1 MSRILAGFD
10 VGGSSIK
17 AAPVDVDAGA
27 LAGDLETIVLPA
39 PSTPDAVV
47 AAISA
52 SATMRRAD
60 GPIGLGFPSV
70 IQRGVA
76 CTEEARS
83 SVTVSLVD
91 DAGAAIPAEA
101 EPVVEYA
108 VDGGAAEPCD
118 SIDGASFVC
127 GYEVAGELTISA
139 SASGFAP
146 ASEVVEVPMT
156 ADGCHVESQSLTL
169 ALSPA

>member
-1 MSRILAGFD
+1 MRALSFSRVSPVSAPARALTLALPLGLTLAACGD
-10 VGGSSIK
+10 KDAEDSAGGI
-17 AAPVDVDAGA
+17 
-27 LAGDLETIVLPA
+27 
-39 PSTPDAVV
+39 
-47 AAISA
+47 
-52 SATMRRAD
+52 
-60 GPIGLGFPSV
+60 
-70 IQRGVA
+70 A

-108 VDGGAAEPCD
+108 VDGGAAVPCD
-118 SIDGASFVC
+118 SMDGASFVC

>member
-1 MSRILAGFD
+1 MRALSFSR
-10 VGGSSIK
+10 VS
-17 AAPVDVDAGA
+17 PVSA
-27 LAGDLETIVLPA
+27 LALALTLVLPLA
-39 PSTPDAVV
+39 ACGDKDAED
-47 AAISA
+47 S
-52 SATMRRAD
+52 
-60 GPIGLGFPSV
+60 GG
-70 IQRGVA
+70 GVA

-108 VDGGAAEPCD
+108 VDGGAAVPCD
-118 SIDGASFVC
+118 SMDGASFVC